1 LFETRSSSSSSAA
14 VERVVGVATAHRDLR
29 MQDPRFEGVGVRR
42 AEAADRVPKD
52 LRIVHEGC
60 DAYDGAMAKQ
70 TGVTIYHNPN

>member
-1 LFETRSSSSSSAA
+1 
-14 VERVVGVATAHRDLR
+14 

-42 AEAADRVPKD
+42 AAAADRVPKD